1 MGGSENIQKTLLMLE
16 NLFKDRRNKNDK
28 NQIRMLDLKVGSVTA
43 VANWQGKSSFGS
55 WTQKFIDKL
64 TNSKA
69 EGFRLEGFD
78 GKPDKLKNLLEHRKF
93 PCLKERVTLQSL
105 NMIEILE
112 YFLDLSELELAN
124 KDGKKVVCQEMI
136 MCAVCTKM
144 LDL

>member
-1 MGGSENIQKTLLMLE
+1 MLE
-16 NLFKDRRNKNDK
+16 NLFKDRRNEKGK

-43 VANWQGKSSFGS
+43 VDHWQGKSSFGS

-69 EGFRLEGFD
+69 EGVRLVGFD
-78 GKPDKLKNLLEHRKF
+78 GKPDKLNNLLQHRKF
-93 PCLKERVTLQSL
+93 PCLKERFTLQSL
-105 NMIEILE
+105 NMAEILE
-112 YFLDLSELELAN
+112 YFLDLSELRLSETV
-124 KDGKKVVCQEMI
+124 GKTVAVQEMV